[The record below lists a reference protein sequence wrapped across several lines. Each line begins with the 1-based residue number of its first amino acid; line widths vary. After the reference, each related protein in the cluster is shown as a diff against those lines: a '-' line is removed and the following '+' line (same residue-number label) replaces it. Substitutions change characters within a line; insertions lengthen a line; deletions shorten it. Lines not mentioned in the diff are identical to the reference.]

1 MQEITF
7 GLIVV
12 GMLIAMRLLALHP
25 GVRAAAGRAMRRL
38 GERVVDWLR
47 QEPEIDPLAD
57 DLAKALRREKLRA
70 DVRRLERLLATDESM
85 SACRQLGNRI
95 AYDWLLRELDKSNR
109 DISRSRSAGDGFADS
124 WVDDLERPGAGN
136 GHPGLRQERRT
147 PSAPRRSRS
156 SRSAGDADRG
166 RRKFTTHRSVSF
178 VPVAARGPRRPA

>member
-25 GVRAAAGRAMRRL
+25 GVRAAAGRGMRRL

-109 DISRSRSAGDGFADS
+109 DISQRLPGDSFADS
-124 WVDDLERPGAGN
+124 WVDDWNIPEPAIVTRDFVRSQYAQRAPQVEILEI
-136 GHPGLRQERRT
+136 
-147 PSAPRRSRS
+147 
-156 SRSAGDADRG
+156 G
-166 RRKFTTHRSVSF
+166 RRR
-178 VPVAARGPRRPA
+178 